1 MRSARISRVP
11 RSDVPQATGMLY
23 DEPDL
28 YDALLP
34 ASPAQLNYYLN
45 LARHRAGGVLALAC
59 GSGQL
64 IVPIASMGVAAAGL
78 DQSSKMLLA
87 ASGRAAASG
96 ARVEL
101 VEGDMREF
109 DLGRRFSLIFVAR
122 NSLLHLSQQDEFAA
136 FFSSVRRH
144 LKPDGVLAFDVFN
157 PNLQLLVRPTGQRFH
172 VMRALSPLHG
182 ELTVEATNDYD
193 RDSQINRATWFVST
207 EEKRDAWVFPL
218 HLRSIFPQE
227 LLALLAANGVRLM
240 RRDGDFIGGGFTS
253 TSANQV
259 CQCRVA

>member
-1 MRSARISRVP
+1 
-11 RSDVPQATGMLY
+11 MLY

-34 ASPAQLNYYLN
+34 ASASQLTYYLN
-45 LARHRAGGVLALAC
+45 LARQCAGAVLALAC

-64 IVPIASMGVAAAGL
+64 IVPIASIGLSATGL
-78 DQSSKMLLA
+78 DQSPKMLSA
-87 ASGRAAASG
+87 ASRRAAAS
-96 ARVEL
+96 RTQVEL

-122 NSLLHLSQQDEFAA
+122 NSLLHLSEQAEFAA

-144 LKPDGVLAFDVFN
+144 LAPHGILAFDIFN
-157 PNLQLLVRPTGQRFH
+157 PSLRLLSRASAERLH
-172 VMRALSPLHG
+172 VMRKTLPSHG
-182 ELTVEATNDYD
+182 EVTVEATNDYD
-193 RDSQINRATWFVST
+193 CRSQVNRATWFIST
-207 EEKRDAWVFPL
+207 AEQRDAWVVPL

-227 LLALLAANGVRLM
+227 LLHLLAANAVHLT
-240 RRDGDFIGGGFTS
+240 RRDGDFSGGGFTS

-259 CQCRVA
+259 CQCRLA

>member
-1 MRSARISRVP
+1 
-11 RSDVPQATGMLY
+11 
-23 DEPDL
+23 
-28 YDALLP
+28 
-34 ASPAQLNYYLN
+34 
-45 LARHRAGGVLALAC
+45 
-59 GSGQL
+59 
-64 IVPIASMGVAAAGL
+64 
-78 DQSSKMLLA
+78 
-87 ASGRAAASG
+87 
-96 ARVEL
+96 
-101 VEGDMREF
+101 MREF